1 MLTYSQINVGR
12 YFLDVK
18 SGLKNTKK
26 QVNRVVAMGQ

>member
-1 MLTYSQINVGR
+1 MLTYSQIDAGC

-26 QVNRVVAMGQ
+26 QVNRIVAMDQ